1 MFIFVCDQAGQIGES
16 GALEREGWGSDHKT
30 HIVLAPMFKL

>member
-16 GALEREGWGSDHKT
+16 GALEREGWGSDH
-30 HIVLAPMFKL
+30 VYSEVPR